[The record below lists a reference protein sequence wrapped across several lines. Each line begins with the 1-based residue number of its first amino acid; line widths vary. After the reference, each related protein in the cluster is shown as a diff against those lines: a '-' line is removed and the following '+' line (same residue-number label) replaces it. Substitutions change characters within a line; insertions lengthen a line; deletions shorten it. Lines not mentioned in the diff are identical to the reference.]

1 MKLNING
8 GGVAHVAFG
17 LARVLAVWTGLAVAV
32 ALLFQ
37 LVANPVSSIALTG
50 GVVGWLWEAVKP
62 VFQAQNLALIGIWMI
77 WLVLR
82 EILQTLQS
90 INAQLAQALKR
101 ERQ

>member
-1 MKLNING
+1 
-8 GGVAHVAFG
+8 
-17 LARVLAVWTGLAVAV
+17 
-32 ALLFQ
+32 
-37 LVANPVSSIALTG
+37 
-50 GVVGWLWEAVKP
+50 
-62 VFQAQNLALIGIWMI
+62 MI